1 MTLRETFETLRGRD
15 ELAFMPYQTAGFPTL
30 EKSVEN
36 LRVLGEH
43 GADLLELGIP
53 FSDPIADG
61 PTIQYSSHVA
71 LENGTRLKDVL
82 AALREFELPCPLVMM
97 SYLNPLMAYGEE
109 RLFADMRAARING
122 LIVPDLALEEADEW
136 LAAARE
142 HGISIV
148 FLLAPTSTDERI
160 RRTAELT
167 DDFIYAVSL
176 TGTTGARRVVR
187 RVAGVFEANQ
197 GGNGQADRRRF
208 RDLHARARTCPA
220 RARRRGRRRQPDHRC
235 HSAWRRMDRAGG
247 VAEGRHTLA
256 RASRPRPKESD
267 PCWS

>member
-15 ELAFMPYQTAGFPTL
+15 ELAFMSYQTAGFPTL

-176 TGTTGARRVVR
+176 TGTTGARDALYAGLPVFLKRIRAVTDKPIVVGFGISTPEHVR
-187 RVAGVFEANQ
+187 ALRGHADGVVVASRIIDAI
-197 GGNGQADRRRF
+197 
-208 RDLHARARTCPA
+208 
-220 RARRRGRRRQPDHRC
+220 RRGDE
-235 HSAWRRMDRAGG
+235 WTGL
-247 VAEGRHTLA
+247 V
-256 RASRPRPKESD
+256 ESLKAATR
-267 PCWS
+267 

>member
-61 PTIQYSSHVA
+61 PTIQYSSHAA
-71 LENGTRLKDVL
+71 LANGVRLRDVL
-82 AALREFELPCPLVMM
+82 ATLRNVELPCPLVMM
-97 SYLNPLMAYGEE
+97 SYLNPLMAYGRE
-109 RLFADMRAARING
+109 RLFADMRTARISG
-122 LIVPDLALEEADEW
+122 LIVPDLSLEEAGEW

-176 TGTTGARRVVR
+176 TGTTGARDALYTGLPVFLKRIKAVTDKPIVVGFGISTPEHVR
-187 RVAGVFEANQ
+187 ALRGHADGVVVASRIIDAI
-197 GGNGQADRRRF
+197 
-208 RDLHARARTCPA
+208 
-220 RARRRGRRRQPDHRC
+220 RRGDE
-235 HSAWRRMDRAGG
+235 WTGL
-247 VAEGRHTLA
+247 V
-256 RASRPRPKESD
+256 ESLKAATR
-267 PCWS
+267 